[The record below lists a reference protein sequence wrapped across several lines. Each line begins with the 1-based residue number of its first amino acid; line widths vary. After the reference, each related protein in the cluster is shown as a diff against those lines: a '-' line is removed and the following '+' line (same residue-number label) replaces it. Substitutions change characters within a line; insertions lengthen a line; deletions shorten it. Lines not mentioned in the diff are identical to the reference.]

1 MLTATELAATRAL
14 HAVFAEA
21 DDLGV
26 ADPATLE
33 HLLAR
38 AHRRRRRLRR
48 WRRAAAGG
56 ACVVAVGLAR
66 VLWERWTGQT

>member
-14 HAVFAEA
+14 HAVFAQT

-26 ADPATLE
+26 ADPATLD

-38 AHRRRRRLRR
+38 ARRRRRWSGR
-48 WRRAAAGG
+48 WRGAALGG
-56 ACVVAVGLAR
+56 ACLVTAGLAR
-66 VLWERWTGQT
+66 ALWERRTGQT